1 MNKFIRKRMN
11 KFIRKRIN
19 MTIWCACGFI
29 FPVVCSAAPQSG
41 SGDNK
46 GAATVVGVEN
56 VSEIEDFETRHYT
69 GQVVSCSVVN
79 IVPQVSGEILEVG
92 FKDGGV
98 VRKGQML
105 YRLDSVQYEAAVKGV
120 EADIEKYKAELD
132 YAQSN
137 FNRLDLLYQQNATSL
152 DTVENAKATLGAAKA
167 ALLAAE
173 ADLITAKDNL
183 KNTVITAPQ
192 EGIVG
197 VSAYTPGN
205 YITPSSG
212 TLLTIIQTQP
222 IRVRF
227 SLSTADL
234 LAMFGSHK
242 ELLTN
247 GNVEVKLAD
256 GSALGECGTIEL
268 LNNEVNPK
276 TDAIQIYAN
285 FPNAE
290 HKLLTGSTLS
300 VTLSRKNGKFFPA
313 VSPSALMHDSE
324 GSYVYVLDSD
334 RKVEKRYVVLGNST
348 PRWQLITGG
357 LKAGEVVVTKGSHKV
372 LPGMTVEADYD
383 RQG

>member
-1 MNKFIRKRMN
+1 M
-11 KFIRKRIN
+11 
-19 MTIWCACGFI
+19 
-29 FPVVCSAAPQSG
+29 AAPG
-41 SGDNK
+41 PGG
-46 GAATVVGVEN
+46 GAADGGDEAALAVVGVER
-56 VSEIEDFETRHYT
+56 VAEAEDFETRHYT
-69 GQVVSCSVVN
+69 GQVVSRSVVN
-79 IVPQVSGEILEVG
+79 IVPRVSGEILEVG

-212 TLLTIIQTQP
+212 TLLTIIQNQP

-227 SLSTADL
+227 SISVADL
-234 LAMFGSHK
+234 LAMFGSHE
-242 ELLTN
+242 ELMADGL
-247 GNVEVKLAD
+247 VEIKLAN
-256 GSALGECGTIEL
+256 GTVFPEQGEIEL
-268 LNNEVNPK
+268 LNNEANAK
-276 TDAIQIYAN
+276 TDTVQIYAM
-285 FPNAE
+285 FPNADR
-290 HKLLTGSTLS
+290 KLIIGNTLS
-300 VTLSRKNGKFFPA
+300 VSLSRRNGTRLPA
-313 VSPSALMHDSE
+313 VSPSALMHDAD
-324 GSYVYVLDSD
+324 GSFVYVLDEENI
-334 RKVEKRYVVLGNST
+334 VEKRYVTLGSAT
-348 PRWQLITGG
+348 PRLQLIRDG
-357 LKAGEVVVTKGSHKV
+357 LTPGEIIVCKGTHKAI
-372 LPGMTVEADYD
+372 PGMKVEPEFESENGNAI
-383 RQG
+383 QEK